1 MLHLLALAAICVAQG
16 ADRAPAAPALPVV
29 TSDSL
34 RAAFEGGQRWAA
46 FYAGVNRRRETW
58 DRAWAITVPDS
69 LLTRAR
75 AAGSWRVLAITEPG
89 CSDSANSVP
98 ILARL
103 AEGAPGI
110 DLRLIDSKA
119 GKSWMEA
126 HRTSDGRAA
135 TPTFLVLDEEFR
147 IRGCWVE
154 RPRAL
159 QEFLASKESGVAFDS
174 KMDWYVKDDGREI
187 MRELV
192 EMIEAAKTD
201 TPICRRG
208 S

>member
-1 MLHLLALAAICVAQG
+1 MLHLIAAAAICVGPG
-16 ADRAPAAPALPVV
+16 AEGPPPAAAIPAVA
-29 TSDSL
+29 SDSL

-46 FYAGVNRRRETW
+46 FYAGVNRRKETW
-58 DRAWAITVPDS
+58 DRAWAISVPDS
-69 LLTRAR
+69 LIARAR
-75 AAGSWRVLAITEPG
+75 ATGGWRVLAITEPG

-103 AEGAPGI
+103 AEGATNL

-126 HRTSDGRAA
+126 HRTGDGRAA
-135 TPTFLVLDEEFR
+135 TPTFLVLDDQFR

-154 RPRAL
+154 RPLAL
-159 QEFLASKESGVAFDS
+159 QEFLKRKDSGGEFDS
-174 KMDWYVKDDGREI
+174 KMEWYVKDEGREI

-192 EMIEAAKTD
+192 EMLEAAKTD

-208 S
+208 N

>member
-1 MLHLLALAAICVAQG
+1 MLHFLAAAAICIGQG
-16 ADRAPAAPALPVV
+16 VEAPPAGPALSIVA
-29 TSDSL
+29 SDSM

-46 FYAGVNRRRETW
+46 FYAGVNRRKETW

-69 LLTRAR
+69 LIARAR
-75 AAGSWRVLAITEPG
+75 AAGDWRVLAITEPG

-103 AEGAPGI
+103 AEGAANL
-110 DLRLIDSKA
+110 DLRLIDSKV

-135 TPTFLVLDEEFR
+135 TPTFLVLDDQYR

-154 RPRAL
+154 RPMAL
-159 QEFLASKESGVAFDS
+159 QEFLKRRDSGAEFDS
-174 KMDWYVKDDGREI
+174 KMEWYVKDEGREI

-201 TPICRRG
+201 NPLCRRG
-208 S
+208 V